1 MCWWPSTRGLS
12 QILLQVREVRS
23 RKWFETCIVLGTSQE
38 LMSKYGDLRIFANF
52 PKKSFEPFACTVF
65 CHGTKFFHRRK
76 KSQKNWLYIRFFPL
90 KCGEFVQIVPK
101 KSFEPFACPIFYEV
115 TKFRHKRKMKY
126 RLYVRLGSL
135 ILLRTMVN
143 WLWAYEPMN
152 PDNLQD
158 SVPVSDNCP
167 TLILTSNCV

>member
-1 MCWWPSTRGLS
+1 
-12 QILLQVREVRS
+12 
-23 RKWFETCIVLGTSQE
+23 
-38 LMSKYGDLRIFANF
+38 
-52 PKKSFEPFACTVF
+52 
-65 CHGTKFFHRRK
+65 
-76 KSQKNWLYIRFFPL
+76 
-90 KCGEFVQIVPK
+90 
-101 KSFEPFACPIFYEV
+101 
-115 TKFRHKRKMKY
+115 MKY